1 MITMLQQCEVR
12 FSDCFRDP
20 PRNEGLPSFG
30 CLGNGGGGE
39 REGERGNEVM
49 VSEVISDEE
58 ALSGSAWNLEPKA
71 GRR

>member
-1 MITMLQQCEVR
+1 MT
-12 FSDCFRDP
+12 
-20 PRNEGLPSFG
+20 SFG
-30 CLGNGGGGE
+30 CLGNGERGGE